1 MIIAAIISLGEAG
14 GSHPDDV
21 QDWIEVGFHDVSVFA
36 LLSTPAVSGL
46 HTLTD
51 TTDHSNLCCA

>member
-21 QDWIEVGFHDVSVFA
+21 QDWIEVGPWETLALFCFSPQPSEAAIPDRHD
-36 LLSTPAVSGL
+36 
-46 HTLTD
+46 
-51 TTDHSNLCCA
+51 

>member
-21 QDWIEVGFHDVSVFA
+21 QDWIEVGFHDVSV
-36 LLSTPAVSGL
+36 LLCFPRQLSVGSIF
-46 HTLTD
+46 
-51 TTDHSNLCCA
+51 

>member
-21 QDWIEVGFHDVSVFA
+21 QDWIEVRVA
-36 LLSTPAVSGL
+36 LLTLFTISVKGL
-46 HTLTD
+46 LFD
-51 TTDHSNLCCA
+51 